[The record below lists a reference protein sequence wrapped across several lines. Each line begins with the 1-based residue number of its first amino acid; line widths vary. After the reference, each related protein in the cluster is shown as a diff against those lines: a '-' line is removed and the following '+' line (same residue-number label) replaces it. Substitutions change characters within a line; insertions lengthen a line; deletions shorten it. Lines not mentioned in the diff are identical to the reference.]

1 MLQPVSRFMR
11 QYLIILLYFLLSA
24 CGERNTSVIDQ
35 QVLDEMDRMEPKRVM
50 PEQLVNATYRRG
62 ARLTRQLL
70 SLALYQ
76 QQSDSLSL
84 ARYLSQQSY
93 DTLSARVRWVD
104 YQSDTLQLKPYEQLI
119 WSAYRYSTERAE
131 PLADNV
137 QRLNGD
143 SLLYTQP
150 VVLVDSLADRWP
162 ASSDTL
168 GQLLGMWSVTL
179 PKKDVVL
186 SVE

>member
-1 MLQPVSRFMR
+1 MQRFMK
-11 QYLIILLYFLLSA
+11 QCFITLLCLLLSA

-35 QVLDEMDRMEPKRVM
+35 QVLEEMDRMEPKRVM
-50 PEQLVNATYRRG
+50 PEQLVKATYRQG
-62 ARLTRQLL
+62 ARLTEQLL
-70 SLALYQ
+70 STVLDQ
-76 QQSDSLSL
+76 PKPDSLSL
-84 ARYLSQQSY
+84 AQRLSQQSY

>member
-1 MLQPVSRFMR
+1 MKR
-11 QYLIILLYFLLSA
+11 IIVGLSLLLLSA
-24 CGERNTSVIDQ
+24 CGERNTSVIDE
-35 QVLDEMDRMEPKRVM
+35 QVLEEMDRMEPKRVM
-50 PEQLVNATYRRG
+50 PEQLVKATYQQG
-62 ARLTRQLL
+62 ARITEQLL
-70 SLALYQ
+70 SSVLNQ
-76 QQSDSLSL
+76 PTPDSLSL
-84 ARYLSQQSY
+84 AQYLAQQSY

-104 YQSDTLQLKPYEQLI
+104 YQSDTLRLAPYEQLI
-119 WSAYRYSTERAE
+119 WSAYRYSAERAE

-150 VVLVDSLADRWP
+150 VVLVDSLVRQWS

-179 PKKDVVL
+179 PKKNVVL
-186 SVE
+186 KME